1 VTEGPLTGRVVVVTR
16 PAGQGRSLADRLRS
30 LGAEAIEA
38 PAIELQ
44 GAEHPAHL
52 DRAVAE
58 AAGGEFDWIVFTSAA
73 GVRAWFERAEGLGAE
88 RPPALVA
95 AVGDA
100 TAEALRGGG
109 IEPDLVPD
117 PFTTEALGRRFP
129 RGRGRVLLP
138 RADLASTDL
147 EDALREK
154 GWMPVRLDAYRVRP
168 AEALPPEAEDALRRG
183 RVDAITFTSPST
195 VEGFVRL
202 AGAISGPAV
211 VCIGPVTA
219 AAARRSGL
227 SVAAVADQHTE
238 DGLVD
243 ALVRVLG

>member
-1 VTEGPLTGRVVVVTR
+1 MTEGPLAGRVVVVTR
-16 PAGQGRSLADRLRS
+16 PAEQGRALADRLRS

-44 GAEHPAHL
+44 GAEHPALL

-58 AAGGEFDWIVFTSAA
+58 AAGSHFDWIVFTSAA
-73 GVRAWFERAEGLGAE
+73 GVRAWFERAERLGVE
-88 RPPALVA
+88 RPRALVA

-100 TAEALRGGG
+100 TAEVLRDGGM
-109 IEPDLVPD
+109 EPDLVPD
-117 PFTTEALGRRFP
+117 PFTTEALGRTFP
-129 RGRGRVLLP
+129 HGGGRVLLP

-154 GWMPVRLDAYRVRP
+154 GWTPVRLDAYRVRP
-168 AEALPPEAEDALRRG
+168 ARALPPEAGDAIQQG
-183 RVDAITFTSPST
+183 RVDAVTFTSPST

-202 AGAISGPAV
+202 AGIISGPEV

-227 SVAAVADQHTE
+227 SVGAMADPHTE

-243 ALVRVLG
+243 ALVRVLR